1 MTSNRWTRE
10 FLDSMRT
17 VTDPPADQAVLEL
30 FEQGDVGAVN
40 KLMSDMLKNDQFV
53 PEDFPPCI
61 QRYIAK
67 SETLPDWA
75 DENRIK
81 KAEDFF
87 ARNGM
92 TIGMTL
98 LFSSLPMCYA
108 CAKGVQVL
116 HLTARLETDA
126 KRRIAE
132 TSQMIIH
139 IMVPGGLSATG
150 RGIAE
155 GQKVRLMHAAVRH
168 LILQSGQWDPGWG
181 APINQEDIAGTL
193 LSFSR
198 IPIASLEKLGI
209 KVLPEEAEGYLHAW
223 NIVGHIMG
231 LRSEMLP
238 SNTDEA
244 KELVGL
250 IGERNFEASQAGREM
265 TSALI
270 EMVDETLPGSIFKGF
285 PATMIRFLNGD
296 QIADIVGVPSFDWT
310 RKLIGPIGKIFGI
323 VEAEADHSRVL
334 AAVSEHFGRAFT
346 EAFSWIDRGEHRAPF
361 EIPDVL
367 REQWNLKPHPGAS
380 Q

>member
-1 MTSNRWTRE
+1 MSSNRWDNE
-10 FLDSMRT
+10 LLASMRT
-17 VTDPPADQAVLEL
+17 VTDPPADQAVREL
-30 FEQGDVGAVN
+30 FEQGEVGAIN

-61 QRYIAK
+61 QRYIEK

-75 DENRIK
+75 DENK
-81 KAEDFF
+81 VKQAEDFF

-116 HLTARLETDA
+116 NLTARLETDA
-126 KRRIAE
+126 KRRVAE

-139 IMVPGGLSATG
+139 IMVPGGLSPTG

-168 LILQSGQWDPGWG
+168 LILQSGRWDPSWG
-181 APINQEDIAGTL
+181 APINQEDMAGTL

-198 IPIASLEKLGI
+198 IPIASLEKLGV
-209 KVLPEEAEGYLHAW
+209 KVLPEEAEGYLHSW

-231 LRSEMLP
+231 VRGEMLP
-238 SNTDEA
+238 NNTDEA

-296 QIADIVGVPSFDWT
+296 QIADIVGAPNFDWT

-323 VEAEADHSRVL
+323 AEGEADHSRVL
-334 AAVSEHFGRAFT
+334 AAVSDHFGRAFT

-367 REQWNLKPHPGAS
+367 RERWNLKQHPGAS

>member
-1 MTSNRWTRE
+1 MSSNRWTNE

-17 VTDPPADQAVLEL
+17 VTDPPADDAVREL
-30 FEQGDVGAVN
+30 FEQGEVGAVN
-40 KLMSDMLKNDQFV
+40 KLMSDMLKNDQLV

-61 QRYIAK
+61 QSYIEK
-67 SETLPDWA
+67 SERLPDWA
-75 DENRIK
+75 NENKIK
-81 KAEDFF
+81 QAEDFF

-126 KRRIAE
+126 KRRVAE

-139 IMVPGGLSATG
+139 IMVPGGLAPTG
-150 RGIAE
+150 RGVTEA
-155 GQKVRLMHAAVRH
+155 QKVRLMHAAVRH
-168 LILQSGQWDPGWG
+168 LILESGQWDSNWG
-181 APINQEDIAGTL
+181 APINQEDLAGTL
-193 LSFSR
+193 LSFSYL
-198 IPIASLEKLGI
+198 PIASLEKLGV
-209 KVLPEEAEGYLHAW
+209 KVLPEEADAYRHAW

-231 LRSEMLP
+231 VRSDLLP
-238 SNTDEA
+238 DTMDDA
-244 KELVGL
+244 KELVEL
-250 IGERNFEASQAGREM
+250 ISRRNFEISQAGREM
-265 TSALI
+265 TAALI

-296 QIADIVGVPSFDWT
+296 QVADIVGVANEDWT
-310 RKLIGPIGKIFGI
+310 RKLVGPIGRIFGRI
-323 VEAEADHSRVL
+323 EGEADHSRIL

-346 EAFSWIDRGEHRAPF
+346 EAFSWIDRGGHRAPF
-361 EIPDVL
+361 EIPHVL
-367 REQWNLKPHPGAS
+367 RQQWNLKPHPGAS

>member
-1 MTSNRWTRE
+1 M
-10 FLDSMRT
+10 
-17 VTDPPADQAVLEL
+17 
-30 FEQGDVGAVN
+30 
-40 KLMSDMLKNDQFV
+40 
-53 PEDFPPCI
+53 
-61 QRYIAK
+61 
-67 SETLPDWA
+67 
-75 DENRIK
+75 
-81 KAEDFF
+81 
-87 ARNGM
+87 
-92 TIGMTL
+92 
-98 LFSSLPMCYA
+98 
-108 CAKGVQVL
+108 
-116 HLTARLETDA
+116 
-126 KRRIAE
+126 
-132 TSQMIIH
+132 
-139 IMVPGGLSATG
+139 
-150 RGIAE
+150 
-155 GQKVRLMHAAVRH
+155 
-168 LILQSGQWDPGWG
+168 
-181 APINQEDIAGTL
+181 AGTL

-209 KVLPEEAEGYLHAW
+209 KVLPEEAEGYLHSW

-296 QIADIVGVPSFDWT
+296 QIADIVGVPNFDWT

-323 VEAEADHSRVL
+323 AEGEADHSRVL
-334 AAVSEHFGRAFT
+334 AAVSDHFGRAFT